1 MLLFKK
7 VYEDVITHSAFA
19 RTTSISK
26 RGKKMVT
33 REVKSW
39 MQIGSSGSILLLTSL
54 SLATSSSGSL
64 TALEQQELISHKV
77 TLPKTLKGI
86 SFSFIKTLT
95 RVFVNLELTSTRNS
109 FNSLCLDGIPRVRGF
124 RFWAPFFPILEL
136 NMVTPDKGKLNE
148 KKIVKTY

>member
-1 MLLFKK
+1 MILFKK

-19 RTTSISK
+19 RTTSRSE

-33 REVKSW
+33 REVESW

-77 TLPKTLKGI
+77 TFPKTLKGI

-95 RVFVNLELTSTRNS
+95 RVFVY
-109 FNSLCLDGIPRVRGF
+109 FNSLCLDGIPRVHGF
-124 RFWAPFFPILEL
+124 RFWAPLFPNLRTK
-136 NMVTPDKGKLNE
+136 NGDSRKKGN
-148 KKIVKTY
+148 